1 MSFESRETLPNSGVE
16 PDSEA
21 LARVYNNPRRF
32 KKLVEIL
39 KRNGA
44 SDADIVRALA
54 RAKTL
59 ISALRV
65 NR

>member
-1 MSFESRETLPNSGVE
+1 MTSTCENLPNGIE
-16 PDSEA
+16 LDGEA
-21 LARVYNNPRRF
+21 LARVYNSPRRF

>member
-1 MSFESRETLPNSGVE
+1 MTTSHETFPNSRIEVDG
-16 PDSEA
+16 EA

>member
-1 MSFESRETLPNSGVE
+1 
-16 PDSEA
+16 